1 MAIKFLN
8 TVQVDTDVLYV
19 DASTNRVGIGT
30 TSPSTVL
37 EVSSTGV
44 NGVDISQS
52 ASNASQSGRLFFTTN
67 TASEGFALF
76 NANGTFQI
84 NSGGIPN
91 DTSGNNR
98 ISIIGSSGNVG
109 IGTTSPNHEL
119 VVEGGASSPNIELK
133 NTSYSNGG
141 FVLNRANYTQQWKW
155 WAESSVMYFG
165 FSTDESTYSNKLVI
179 KSNGN
184 VGIGTTSPSSILHL
198 EDSNP
203 TLKILSNQYY
213 NSSAIEMGNG
223 VGPTAAIIT
232 CSNNPAIAYLE
243 LLYDNGASGDSRIRV
258 GQNFL
263 DFGIDN
269 SNAMY
274 INSSKN
280 VGIGTTIPSQKLE
293 VAGNVLI
300 KNNTLSYLYL
310 NNTDNFLYGDTYGNT
325 IIRSAN
331 NFRIQT
337 KTSGGES
344 VRVDSAGDVGI
355 GTTALTTISSTVA
368 TLSLGSS
375 STSTSGGIAFQ
386 VNGVVKAYNYVA
398 SNYLYNQTVAGI
410 GQIFYGAGSERMRI
424 HNTTGNVGIGTT
436 SPGEKLEIVGNIKV
450 SGDQYFNG
458 SVIEGDG
465 KEIIRYSD
473 SWLRINEDQDFTNG
487 IYCGGGI
494 LRTDGTL
501 QVGSSG
507 SRFIVNSSGNV
518 GISDTTPSY
527 KLDVNGEGRFAGD
540 LRCLSLI
547 QTSQS
552 DKKESISDIVKT
564 TNKKIEFKEYVYKSD
579 SANRK
584 RYGVLA
590 EDIEVDYPELVHVD
604 ADGIKGV
611 NYIDLLVKRVSEL
624 EKEIEDIAP
633 RSMFLNWRGYHSSTN
648 NGVLYDSGW
657 STNLT
662 YPYATIIAPFK
673 GSVTKV
679 SITNNPYSSY
689 QSGPTGD
696 RATLEV
702 VIDGRVVDRAT
713 VNYSKPSANEMI
725 TFNFSGDHEFSENDK
740 VQLRFQSNG
749 LWRYI
754 NTGIQLK
761 ETI

>member
-527 KLDVNGEGRFAGD
+527 KLDVNGEGRFTGD

>member
-1 MAIKFLN
+1 MVFK
-8 TVQVDTDVLYV
+8 
-19 DASTNRVGIGT
+19 
-30 TSPSTVL
+30 
-37 EVSSTGV
+37 V
-44 NGVDISQS
+44 N
-52 ASNASQSGRLFFTTN
+52 
-67 TASEGFALF
+67 
-76 NANGTFQI
+76 
-84 NSGGIPN
+84 
-91 DTSGNNR
+91 
-98 ISIIGSSGNVG
+98 II
-109 IGTTSPNHEL
+109 
-119 VVEGGASSPNIELK
+119 
-133 NTSYSNGG
+133 
-141 FVLNRANYTQQWKW
+141 
-155 WAESSVMYFG
+155 
-165 FSTDESTYSNKLVI
+165 
-179 KSNGN
+179 
-184 VGIGTTSPSSILHL
+184 
-198 EDSNP
+198 
-203 TLKILSNQYY
+203 
-213 NSSAIEMGNG
+213 
-223 VGPTAAIIT
+223 
-232 CSNNPAIAYLE
+232 
-243 LLYDNGASGDSRIRV
+243 
-258 GQNFL
+258 
-263 DFGIDN
+263 
-269 SNAMY
+269 
-274 INSSKN
+274 
-280 VGIGTTIPSQKLE
+280 
-293 VAGNVLI
+293 
-300 KNNTLSYLYL
+300 YLYL

-527 KLDVNGEGRFAGD
+527 KLDVNGEGRFTGD

-579 SANRK
+579 SGNRK

-604 ADGIKGV
+604 ADGVKGV
-611 NYIDLLVKRVSEL
+611 NYIDLLVKRVAEL
-624 EKEIEDIAP
+624 EKELEDISLTEGP
-633 RSMFLNWRGYHSSTN
+633 KGDTGSRGLRGYTGTSGSSGTN
-648 NGVLYDSGW
+648 GADGKDGNSHLSDVSSIGFNEKSGQ
-657 STNLT
+657 LEIRIGRET
-662 YPYATIIAPFK
+662 Y
-673 GSVTKV
+673 
-679 SITNNPYSSY
+679 
-689 QSGPTGD
+689 
-696 RATLEV
+696 R
-702 VIDGRVVDRAT
+702 
-713 VNYSKPSANEMI
+713 
-725 TFNFSGDHEFSENDK
+725 FNQDK
-740 VQLRFQSNG
+740 
-749 LWRYI
+749 
-754 NTGIQLK
+754 
-761 ETI
+761 